1 MSNGVL
7 GLYPLLKLINWIKDT
22 EFKII
27 NKKIE
32 GKNIIH
38 ILEGEMG
45 FQDLKMD
52 HKHRMYLSFI
62 FAPFSH
68 LKL

>member
-1 MSNGVL
+1 MELEDL
-7 GLYPLLKLINWIKDT
+7 GSGCA
-22 EFKII
+22 E
-27 NKKIE
+27 IE

-52 HKHRMYLSFI
+52 RKHRMYLSFI
-62 FAPFSH
+62 FAPFSL